1 MIAIGQRVEWS
12 YHGEGRSRRKA
23 CAPSTPTAVVRA
35 LGKATAHIEY
45 RRRDGKLARRH
56 IKLAR
61 LS

>member
-1 MIAIGQRVEWS
+1 MIAIGQRVAWN
-12 YHGEGRSRRKA
+12 YYGERRKA
-23 CAPSTPTAVVRA
+23 CAAGTPTAVVRA

-45 RRRDGKLARRH
+45 RRRDGRIARRH